1 MRLITIVTDIGGP
14 VALHDILSE
23 LPRDFGAPIVVMQPA
38 GEVLVESA
46 IAALRHTSKL
56 KIAKIQT
63 ENELEAGTVYFAES
77 GCGYLPGTDRNHLAL
92 VQANDRAQHSGMPG
106 TVGALARLLGSEMT
120 VVFLSGRG
128 DATEI
133 KHVCSAL
140 EQCGSPVLVLDRK
153 ESVVDELGQCA
164 LKFAPS
170 AKELGAAKI
179 VAILS
184 EVSMRTASR
193 RNTTESTSR
202 K

>member
-38 GEVLVESA
+38 GGVLVESA

-56 KIAKIQT
+56 KIARIQN
-63 ENELEAGTVYFAES
+63 ENQLEAGTVYFAES
-77 GCGYLPGTDRNHLAL
+77 GSGFLPGTDRNRITLAP
-92 VQANDRAQHSGMPG
+92 AQESGKHTGMTG
-106 TVGALARLLGSEMT
+106 TVGALARLLGSELT
-120 VVFLSGRG
+120 VIFLSGRG

-170 AKELGAAKI
+170 ARELDAAKI

-184 EVSMRTASR
+184 EVSSLPAKR
-193 RNTTESTSR
+193 RITTESVPR

>member
-23 LPRDFGAPIVVMQPA
+23 LPRDFGAPIIVMQPA

-56 KIAKIQT
+56 KIAQVQT
-63 ENELEAGTVYFAES
+63 ENQLEAGTVYFAES
-77 GCGYLPGTDRNHLAL
+77 GSSYLPGTDRSRLTL
-92 VQANDRAQHSGMPG
+92 VQENESGKQTGMPG

-170 AKELGAAKI
+170 ARELGAAKI

-184 EVSMRTASR
+184 EVSSGPSNR
-193 RNTTESTSR
+193 RNTTESASR

>member
-23 LPRDFGAPIVVMQPA
+23 LPRDFGTPIVVMQPA

-46 IAALRHTSKL
+46 IAALRHTTNL
-56 KIAKIQT
+56 KIAQIQT

-77 GCGYLPGTDRNHLAL
+77 GSGYLPGTDRNRLTL
-92 VQANDRAQHSGMPG
+92 VSANGQGKQTGMPG

-140 EQCGSPVLVLDRK
+140 EQCGSPVLVLDRR

-184 EVSMRTASR
+184 DVSGRPANR
-193 RNTTESTSR
+193 RNTTESAS
-202 K
+202 KK

>member
-23 LPRDFGAPIVVMQPA
+23 LPHDFGTPIVVMQPA

-46 IAALRHTSKL
+46 IAALRHTTNL
-56 KIAKIQT
+56 KIAQIQT

-77 GCGYLPGTDRNHLAL
+77 GSGYLPGTDRNRLTL
-92 VQANDRAQHSGMPG
+92 VSASGQGKQTGMPG
-106 TVGALARLLGSEMT
+106 TVGALARLLGAEMT

-184 EVSMRTASR
+184 DVSGRPANR
-193 RNTTESTSR
+193 RNTTESAS
-202 K
+202 KK